1 MKNQKTK
8 PLVLA
13 ALFLALGVV
22 FPQLF
27 HAIGAGPVFLPM
39 HIPVLLCGLICG
51 WQYGGICGLVVPLLS
66 SLLAG
71 MPPLW
76 PTCPS
81 MMLELCAYGLLTGL
95 LYRKLRLNV
104 YAALVAAMLGGRV
117 VSGLANALFM
127 GLADKPYGFS
137 AFLSGAFATALPGI
151 VVQLVLVPLL
161 VLGLQKA
168 TLIQPPT
175 AAKTGG
181 TQL

>member
-151 VVQLVLVPLL
+151 VLLLVLVPLL

>member
-8 PLVLA
+8 TLVLA

-51 WQYGGICGLVVPLLS
+51 WQYGGICGLIVPLLS

-95 LYRKLRLNV
+95 LHCIRRI
-104 YAALVAAMLGGRV
+104 
-117 VSGLANALFM
+117 F
-127 GLADKPYGFS
+127 
-137 AFLSGAFATALPGI
+137 
-151 VVQLVLVPLL
+151 
-161 VLGLQKA
+161 LGLCNCFICV
-168 TLIQPPT
+168 TLCNPGVHFCSLLFLKDFIILLFCENYMGARRIRIPSLDFLIPSQGSYFHKFADGNPPPHRSRI
-175 AAKTGG
+175 
-181 TQL
+181 